1 MEVMMLHSLQPQDY
15 VLPQHLQTPWECPE
29 CGRRFPCGDG
39 VMSLTHYRVRDTEE
53 LRHGLACFC
62 STTCLLQWELPEMLG
77 RMQ

>member
-1 MEVMMLHSLQPQDY
+1 
-15 VLPQHLQTPWECPE
+15 
-29 CGRRFPCGDG
+29 
-39 VMSLTHYRVRDTEE
+39 MSLTHYRVRDTEE